1 MRTETLSILVCPN
14 CAGTLAL
21 ERAVAETTG
30 EIASGILACGCSE
43 FPVLGGIP
51 IFKRAGRVDIM
62 KQTLD
67 APEIRGP
74 ELSILLDLIRAGAAE
89 DALLLLLTPPPP
101 AVRRALGLVEL
112 LGERAHG
119 WLLGLL
125 YGAWKRAARKQ
136 APLFLGGSGLESDR
150 STSALDA
157 FDYYYRRSSVSELYN
172 HFTHRFGQP
181 RNLTSLDLAA
191 LLAVSDGPVLD
202 VACGFGHTLHYWRT
216 AQPARAVVGL
226 DRNFFELYVAKRWV
240 APGAEYVCSEADMKL
255 PFRDGT
261 FRGAFCS
268 DAFHY
273 FLRKALC
280 VDELQRV
287 VGERGLIVLA
297 RVGNALVEPR
307 EGYELDP
314 DGYARLFSTMPRRLV
329 ADRELLRRYR
339 DGRLPD
345 LAAEPPAGALDGE
358 KWISLVAS
366 RDPDVL
372 RDHGRLDGWPHGCG
386 RLAVNPLYRSSDEDD
401 GGVLLAFSFPSR
413 WYAFENG
420 ACLEYMPET
429 IRVGRETLSAI
440 ARGERSAA
448 VEELV
453 RQCVVLGLPA
463 RYC

>member
-1 MRTETLSILVCPN
+1 MKTETMSILLCPY
-14 CAGTLAL
+14 CAGPLAL
-21 ERAVAETTG
+21 EGAVAAAPG
-30 EIASGILACGCSE
+30 EIASGILACRCSE

-51 IFKRAGRVDIM
+51 IFKRDGRVDMM
-62 KQTLD
+62 KQTVD
-67 APEIRGP
+67 APQIRGP
-74 ELSILLDLIRAGAAE
+74 ELSVLLDLIRAGAAE
-89 DALLLLLTPPPP
+89 DALLLLLTPPSPSI
-101 AVRRALGLVEL
+101 RRGLDLVEQ
-112 LGERAHG
+112 LGRWRQG
-119 WLLGLL
+119 RPRSLL
-125 YGAWKRAARKQ
+125 YRAWKRAARKL
-136 APLFLGGSGLESDR
+136 APLFLGGSGLEGDR
-150 STSALDA
+150 PTTAFDA
-157 FDYYYRRSSVSELYN
+157 FDYYYRRSSTSELYN

-181 RNLTSLDLAA
+181 RHLTSLDLAA
-191 LLAVSDGPVLD
+191 LLPASDGPVLD
-202 VACGFGHTLHYWRT
+202 LACGFGHTLHYWRT
-216 AQPARAVVGL
+216 AHPARAFVGL

-280 VDELQRV
+280 VEELQRV
-287 VGERGLIVLA
+287 VGDRGLIVLA

-314 DGYARLFSTMPRRLV
+314 DGYARLFSTMPRRLI

-345 LAAEPPAGALDGE
+345 LAAEPAAGALDGE

-386 RLAVNPLYRSSDEDD
+386 RLALNPLYRSSDEED

-429 IRVGRETLSAI
+429 IRVGRETLGAI
-440 ARGERSAA
+440 ARGERSPD
-448 VEELV
+448 VEALV